1 MPAICHGLSLVF
13 LPDADTLATVISVF
27 PPSSAAAELS
37 SPNSRQQRDVL
48 MASQPQ
54 FQAACTAGIEA
65 ARRAQCADGTGN
77 TNSTAVRS
85 WGRFTT
91 YGLHT
96 YMKRTEVRPDSSW
109 IQRMAEVD
117 IVESWA
123 WWLVTQV
130 GVAPSTAKDYMHT
143 ANAWHERWVGYGLGA
158 GLPLTRVSRMLDGLA
173 RLQGTPP
180 PRRLRIGVRPKHLR
194 QAIDAGLDTRDPLNA
209 NYATAFEVCL
219 VAIARA
225 GEIASGLPRGAFDV
239 LRHPS
244 RADLTFEY
252 DSAGNPISAKIM
264 IVNSKARGIEARRK
278 VPVVLPMHGTYLS
291 PGYRLWLLDRSI
303 DPVPDT
309 LRAITPLFRDPATN
323 TILTV
328 DGLRASLRAILSNIG
343 RDGSTYGAHSLRIG
357 GATAMAFCQASAEV
371 IKDVGRWNSDAYL
384 RYIRECRGDYMSYM
398 TRICSADV
406 DDMEA
411 DHLDLDAHDLDD
423 SDYE

>member
-13 LPDADTLATVISVF
+13 LPDADTSATVISVF

-96 YMKRTEVRPDSSW
+96 HMQRTEVRPDSPW

-173 RLQGTPP
+173 RLQGAPP

-264 IVNSKARGIEARRK
+264 IVNSKARSIEARRK

>member
-1 MPAICHGLSLVF
+1 
-13 LPDADTLATVISVF
+13 
-27 PPSSAAAELS
+27 
-37 SPNSRQQRDVL
+37 
-48 MASQPQ
+48 
-54 FQAACTAGIEA
+54 
-65 ARRAQCADGTGN
+65 
-77 TNSTAVRS
+77 
-85 WGRFTT
+85 
-91 YGLHT
+91 
-96 YMKRTEVRPDSSW
+96 
-109 IQRMAEVD
+109 MAEVD

-173 RLQGTPP
+173 RLQGAPP

-244 RADLTFEY
+244 RADLTFQF
-252 DSAGNPISAKIM
+252 DNTGSPISATIM

-278 VPVVLPMHGTYLS
+278 LPVVLPMRGEYLS
-291 PGYRLWLLDRSI
+291 PGHMLWTLDRVT
-303 DPVPDT
+303 DPVPSSARNT
-309 LRAITPLFRDPATN
+309 TPLFRDPATN
-323 TILTV
+323 KILTV
-328 DGLRASLRAILSNIG
+328 DGLRSSLRAILSNIG
-343 RDGSTYGAHSLRIG
+343 RDGSAYGAHSLRIG

-371 IKDVGRWNSDAYL
+371 IKDVGRWNSDTYL
-384 RYIRECRGDYMSYM
+384 RYIRECRGEHMSYM

-411 DHLDLDAHDLDD
+411 DHLDLDARDLDD
-423 SDYE
+423 SDYL

>member
-1 MPAICHGLSLVF
+1 MFS
-13 LPDADTLATVISVF
+13 PDADALATVISVF
-27 PPSSAAAELS
+27 PPSSAVAELP
-37 SPNSRQQRDVL
+37 SPNSRQQRDIL
-48 MASQPQ
+48 MATQPQ
-54 FQAACTAGIEA
+54 FLAACSAGIEA
-65 ARRAQCADGTGN
+65 ARRSQCADGTGN

-91 YGLHT
+91 NGLHT
-96 YMKRTEVRPDSSW
+96 HMLRTEVRPDSPW

-130 GVAPSTAKDYMHT
+130 GVTPATARDYMHT
-143 ANAWHERWVGYGLGA
+143 ANAWHERFVGYGLGA

-173 RLQGTPP
+173 RLQGAPP
-180 PRRLRIGVRPKHLR
+180 PKRFRIGVRPKHLR

-225 GEIASGLPRGAFDV
+225 GEIASGLPQGAFDV

-244 RADLTFEY
+244 RADLTFQF
-252 DSAGNPISAKIM
+252 DSTDSPISATIM

-278 VPVVLPMHGTYLS
+278 VPVVLPMRGEYLS
-291 PGYRLWLLDRSI
+291 PGHMLWTLDRVT
-303 DPVPDT
+303 DPVPSSA
-309 LRAITPLFRDPATN
+309 RATTPLFRDPATN
-323 TILTV
+323 KILTV
-328 DGLRASLRAILSNIG
+328 DSLRASLRAILSNIG
-343 RDGSTYGAHSLRIG
+343 RDGSAYGAHSLRIG
-357 GATAMAFCQASAEV
+357 GATAMAFCQASAEI

-406 DDMEA
+406 DDIEA

-423 SDYE
+423 SDYL

>member
-13 LPDADTLATVISVF
+13 LPDADTSATVISVF

-54 FQAACTAGIEA
+54 FQAACSAGIEA

-96 YMKRTEVRPDSSW
+96 HMQRTEVRPDSPW

-117 IVESWA
+117 VVESWA

-173 RLQGTPP
+173 RLQGAPP

-194 QAIDAGLDTRDPLNA
+194 QAIDAGLDTLDPLNA

-225 GEIASGLPRGAFDV
+225 GEVASGLPQGAFDV
-239 LRHPS
+239 SRHPS

-252 DSAGNPISAKIM
+252 DTAGNPISATIM

-278 VPVVLPMHGTYLS
+278 VPVTLPMHGTYLS

-303 DPVPDT
+303 DPVPNGS
-309 LRAITPLFRDPATN
+309 RATTPLFRDPATN
-323 TILTV
+323 SILTV

-357 GATAMAFCQASAEV
+357 GATAMAFCHASAEV

-411 DHLDLDAHDLDD
+411 DHLDHDAHDLDD
-423 SDYE
+423 SDYA

>member
-1 MPAICHGLSLVF
+1 MF
-13 LPDADTLATVISVF
+13 LPDADTSATVISVF

-96 YMKRTEVRPDSSW
+96 YMQRTEVRPDSPW

-173 RLQGTPP
+173 RLQGAPP

-194 QAIDAGLDTRDPLNA
+194 QAIDAGLDIRDPLNA

-225 GEIASGLPRGAFDV
+225 GEIASGLPRGAFDA

-252 DSAGNPISAKIM
+252 DSAGNPISATIM
-264 IVNSKARGIEARRK
+264 IVNSKARGSEARRK
-278 VPVVLPMHGTYLS
+278 VPVVLPMRGSYLS

-303 DPVPDT
+303 DPVPHE
-309 LRAITPLFRDPATN
+309 LRATTPLFRDPATN

-357 GATAMAFCQASAEV
+357 GATAMAFCHASAEV

-423 SDYE
+423 SDYA

>member
-1 MPAICHGLSLVF
+1 MPAICHGLSLVS

-96 YMKRTEVRPDSSW
+96 HMQRTEVRPDSPW

-173 RLQGTPP
+173 RLQGAPP

-225 GEIASGLPRGAFDV
+225 GEIASGLPRGAFDA

-252 DSAGNPISAKIM
+252 DSAGNPISATIM
-264 IVNSKARGIEARRK
+264 IVNSKARGSEARRK
-278 VPVVLPMHGTYLS
+278 VPVVLPMRGSYLS

-303 DPVPDT
+303 DPVPYE
-309 LRAITPLFRDPATN
+309 LRATTPLFRDPATN

-357 GATAMAFCQASAEV
+357 GATAMAFCHASAEV

-423 SDYE
+423 SDYA

>member
-1 MPAICHGLSLVF
+1 MPAICHGLSLVSS
-13 LPDADTLATVISVF
+13 PDADTLATVVSVF

-48 MASQPQ
+48 TASQPQ

-96 YMKRTEVRPDSSW
+96 YMKRTEVRPDSPW

-173 RLQGTPP
+173 RLHGAPP

-239 LRHPS
+239 SRHPS

-278 VPVVLPMHGTYLS
+278 VPVTLPMQGNYLS

-303 DPVPDT
+303 DPVPDA
-309 LRAITPLFRDPATN
+309 LRATTPLFRDPATN

-423 SDYE
+423 SDYA

>member
-13 LPDADTLATVISVF
+13 LPDADASATVISVF
-27 PPSSAAAELS
+27 PPSSTAAELP

-96 YMKRTEVRPDSSW
+96 HMQRTEVRPDSPW

-173 RLQGTPP
+173 RLQGAPP

>member
-1 MPAICHGLSLVF
+1 VF
-13 LPDADTLATVISVF
+13 SPEAGALATVISVF
-27 PPSSAAAELS
+27 PPSSAAAELP
-37 SPNSRQQRDVL
+37 SPNSRQHRDVL

-54 FQAACTAGIEA
+54 FLAACSAGIEA
-65 ARRAQCADGTGN
+65 ARRSQCADGAGN

-96 YMKRTEVRPDSSW
+96 HMMRTEVRPDSPW

-143 ANAWHERWVGYGLGA
+143 ANAWHERFAGYGLGA

-173 RLQGTPP
+173 RLQGAPP
-180 PRRLRIGVRPKHLR
+180 PRRLRVGVRPKHLR
-194 QAIDAGLDTRDPLNA
+194 QAIDASLDTRDPLNA
-209 NYATAFEVCL
+209 NYATAFEVGL

-225 GEIASGLPRGAFDV
+225 GEIVSGLPQGALDV
-239 LRHPS
+239 SRHPT
-244 RADLTFEY
+244 RADLSFEY
-252 DSAGNPISAKIM
+252 DSTGTPISAKIM

-278 VPVVLPMHGTYLS
+278 VPVTLPMRGAYLS
-291 PGYRLWLLDRSI
+291 PGHMLWKLDRLV
-303 DPVPDT
+303 DPVPDG
-309 LRAITPLFRDPATN
+309 LRAATPLFRDPATN
-323 TILTV
+323 RILTV
-328 DGLRASLRAILSNIG
+328 DGIRASLRAILSNIG

-357 GATAMAFCQASAEV
+357 GATAMAFCQASAEI

-384 RYIRECRGDYMSYM
+384 RYIRECRGQYMSYM

-423 SDYE
+423 SDYM

>member
-13 LPDADTLATVISVF
+13 SPDADASATVVSVF
-27 PPSSAAAELS
+27 PPSSAAVELP

-54 FQAACTAGIEA
+54 FLAACTAGIEA

-91 YGLHT
+91 YGLRTH
-96 YMKRTEVRPDSSW
+96 MQRTEVRPDSPW

-117 IVESWA
+117 MVESWA

-158 GLPLTRVSRMLDGLA
+158 GLPLTRVSKMLDGLA
-173 RLQGTPP
+173 RLQGAPP

-252 DSAGNPISAKIM
+252 DSAGNPISATIM

-303 DPVPDT
+303 DPVPDAS
-309 LRAITPLFRDPATN
+309 RAITPLFRDPATN

>member
-13 LPDADTLATVISVF
+13 LPDADVSATVISVF
-27 PPSSAAAELS
+27 PPSSTAAELS
-37 SPNSRQQRDVL
+37 SPNSRQQRDIL

-65 ARRAQCADGTGN
+65 ARRAQCADGSGN

-96 YMKRTEVRPDSSW
+96 HMQRTEVRPDSPW

-173 RLQGTPP
+173 RLQGAPP

-194 QAIDAGLDTRDPLNA
+194 QAIDAGLDTRDPLSA

-225 GEIASGLPRGAFDV
+225 GEIASGLPRGAFDA

-278 VPVVLPMHGTYLS
+278 VPVVLPMRGSYLS

-303 DPVPDT
+303 DPVPYE
-309 LRAITPLFRDPATN
+309 LRGTTPLFRDPATN